1 MPSAVQRGRHWPIF
15 LWVVAVVLFARGAFA
30 LSVPPLQGRINDQAT
45 LLSPVAVQ
53 QITERLLAYEKAT
66 GHQLAV
72 LTIPTLDGDPIEDFS
87 IRVVEAWKLGKKG
100 KDDGVL
106 ILVVVK
112 DRKMRI
118 EVGYGLEGELPDVT
132 AGRIVRDVMTP
143 RFRSGD
149 YAGGIAA
156 AVDAVIVKTGGPA
169 STSAPSDATAVERP
183 ARPLGLLGRIISGLV
198 KFVFFGVFGLVI
210 LFMFL
215 INRFGGPRG
224 GGMYFGGSGFGGGG
238 SGGGGGFSGGGGGF
252 GGGGASGSW

>member
-1 MPSAVQRGRHWPIF
+1 MAAVVHRGRHWPIF
-15 LWVVAVVLFARGAFA
+15 LWVVAAMLFAHSSFA
-30 LSVPPLQGRINDQAT
+30 LSVPPLQGRINDQAA
-45 LLSPVAVQ
+45 LLSPAAQQ

-118 EVGYGLEGELPDVT
+118 EVGYGLEGELPDAV

-143 RFRSGD
+143 RFRTGD

-183 ARPLGLLGRIISGLV
+183 SRPLGLFGRIISGLF
-198 KFVFFGVFGLVI
+198 KLVFFGLFGIVF
-210 LFMFL
+210 LFVFL
-215 INRFGGPRG
+215 INRFGGTRG
-224 GGMYFGGSGFGGGG
+224 GGMYFGGGYGGGG